1 MRTITFRDG
10 KEQKLGALLGA
21 RVIEPGKYG
30 FPANIMDFIQAG
42 PKTWAALSSFCQN
55 NAGLGVPLDR
65 LCLVAP
71 LPVPGKIIGIGLNY
85 MDHCREQNV
94 KVPERPLVFAKFASA
109 VCGPC
114 DAIAWDPALTNEVDY
129 EGELGVVIGKTA
141 RRVPKENALD
151 YVFGYTVANDVSARD
166 LQFSDRQWV
175 RSKSLDTFCPFGP
188 TIVTA
193 DEIANPQE
201 LALRT
206 KVNGKVLQDSNTS
219 EMIFGVQELIA
230 YLSHSFTLEPGD
242 LILTGT
248 PAGVGHSRKP
258 PRYLHEGDVVE
269 ITIESIGTLRNPV
282 VRDPGTQSRSEA

>member
-1 MRTITFRDG
+1 MRTITFSDE
-10 KEQKLGALLGA
+10 KDQKFGALLGE

-42 PKTWAALSSFCQN
+42 PQVWAGLSSFCQN
-55 NAGLGVPLDR
+55 NAGLAVPLDR
-65 LCLVAP
+65 SSLLAP

-109 VCGPC
+109 VCGPY
-114 DAIAWDPALTNEVDY
+114 DAIAWDPALTNQVDY
-129 EGELGVVIGKTA
+129 EGELGVVIGRTA
-141 RRVPKENALD
+141 RRVPQEIALD

-193 DEIANPQE
+193 DEIPNPQK

-248 PAGVGHSRKP
+248 PAGVGVFRNPKIFLQN
-258 PRYLHEGDVVE
+258 RDLVEVE
-269 ITIESIGTLRNPV
+269 IEGIGKIENRVCVPSQPAV
-282 VRDPGTQSRSEA
+282 